1 MKRTVLFTYRN
12 VNDTSVKSYLVTR
25 ARNVASM
32 QTCVKTTITRISN
45 SRRRECT
52 QRTYTI
58 GLEDNVKN
66 RFLAGRTRNP
76 LFRILKRKGGDSLE
90 GIVRWGEEREHNGRK
105 KNNGVARWRTI
116 DDTACVYIYISPLY
130 RPLFETLR
138 NNETLFPSESL
149 SLSLSFFTWIQP
161 KKSDWEAVYPSSN
174 SGFWLFFFAFFS
186 IFLLSPLSLSFS
198 FDFHEL
204 WRNLSLCADTM
215 GDVIGSSKI
224 IFLREDW
231 KDFGEEMMEKMV

>member
-1 MKRTVLFTYRN
+1 MYPSIIIRVISKESYHIARKPKRKAFLPQRNVKSWFMKRTVLFTYRN

-52 QRTYTI
+52 RRTYTI

-116 DDTACVYIYISPLY
+116 DDTACVYIYIAIVSAIVWNP
-130 RPLFETLR
+130 PQQWNSF
-138 NNETLFPSESL
+138 SIGISL
-149 SLSLSFFTWIQP
+149 SLSLFFHVDPTE
-161 KKSDWEAVYPSSN
+161 KKRLR
-174 SGFWLFFFAFFS
+174 G
-186 IFLLSPLSLSFS
+186 SLS
-198 FDFHEL
+198 
-204 WRNLSLCADTM
+204 
-215 GDVIGSSKI
+215 V
-224 IFLREDW
+224 
-231 KDFGEEMMEKMV
+231 V

>member
-52 QRTYTI
+52 RRTYTI

-149 SLSLSFFTWIQP
+149 SLSLFSRGSNR
-161 KKSDWEAVYPSSN
+161 KKATERQFIRRLTAD
-174 SGFWLFFFAFFS
+174 FDFFS
-186 IFLLSPLSLSFS
+186 SLSSRFFSFLLS
-198 FDFHEL
+198 
-204 WRNLSLCADTM
+204 LCHFLL
-215 GDVIGSSKI
+215 
-224 IFLREDW
+224 IFTNC
-231 KDFGEEMMEKMV
+231 GEIWVFVRIQWEM

>member
-32 QTCVKTTITRISN
+32 QTCVKTTIARISN

-52 QRTYTI
+52 RRTYTI

-116 DDTACVYIYISPLY
+116 DDTACVYIYIAIVSAIVWNP
-130 RPLFETLR
+130 PQQWNSF
-138 NNETLFPSESL
+138 SIGISL
-149 SLSLSFFTWIQP
+149 SLSLFSRGSNR
-161 KKSDWEAVYPSSN
+161 KKATERQFIRRLTAD
-174 SGFWLFFFAFFS
+174 FDFFS
-186 IFLLSPLSLSFS
+186 SLSSRFFSFLLSLSVCRFL
-198 FDFHEL
+198 L
-204 WRNLSLCADTM
+204 
-215 GDVIGSSKI
+215 
-224 IFLREDW
+224 IFTNC
-231 KDFGEEMMEKMV
+231 GEIWVFVRIQWEM

>member
-1 MKRTVLFTYRN
+1 MYPSIIIRVISKESYHIARKPKRKAFLPQRNVKSWFMKRTVLFTYRN

-52 QRTYTI
+52 RRTYTI

-90 GIVRWGEEREHNGRK
+90 GIVR
-105 KNNGVARWRTI
+105 
-116 DDTACVYIYISPLY
+116 
-130 RPLFETLR
+130 
-138 NNETLFPSESL
+138 
-149 SLSLSFFTWIQP
+149 
-161 KKSDWEAVYPSSN
+161 
-174 SGFWLFFFAFFS
+174 
-186 IFLLSPLSLSFS
+186 
-198 FDFHEL
+198 
-204 WRNLSLCADTM
+204 
-215 GDVIGSSKI
+215 
-224 IFLREDW
+224 
-231 KDFGEEMMEKMV
+231 